1 MCPVRVQPFYS
12 AFSESNVS
20 ISNEIIKKKSCY
32 NNYRE
37 KRGNDR
43 LEEFFLVGRNIF
55 VSLGVIEHFCSA
67 D

>member
-1 MCPVRVQPFYS
+1 MGPVRVQPFHS

-20 ISNEIIKKKSCY
+20 ISNEIIKKHLVTKIIVE
-32 NNYRE
+32 NGE
-37 KRGNDR
+37 MTVWKR
-43 LEEFFLVGRNIF
+43 FVLVGRNIF

>member
-20 ISNEIIKKKSCY
+20 ISNEIIKKHLVTKIIVKSGETTVW
-32 NNYRE
+32 R
-37 KRGNDR
+37 RIS
-43 LEEFFLVGRNIF
+43 LVGRNIF
-55 VSLGVIEHFCSA
+55 VSLKVIEHFCSA